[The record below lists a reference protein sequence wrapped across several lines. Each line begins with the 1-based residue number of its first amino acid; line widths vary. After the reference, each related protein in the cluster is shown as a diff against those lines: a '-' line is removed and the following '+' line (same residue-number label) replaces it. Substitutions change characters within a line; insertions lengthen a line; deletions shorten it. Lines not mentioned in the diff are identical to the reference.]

1 MKKHSP
7 KNQQESVLRS
17 LLNKYQA
24 DPEGFR
30 SYLPE
35 VAQELQQLLPSRR
48 RGSRHSAL
56 TEQERERLQKALPQL
71 LDKKKLSSEKAI
83 QALECCATLIQDG
96 SLSSEV
102 NRQTLLSLFHQ
113 AMGVPLSKIK
123 KATRIPL
130 RDGEVVKEVA
140 LLRGVRLNLT
150 WNDHLVAI
158 TVSPAKLKERS
169 EALKF
174 VGIAKD
180 AISDVAQRHDAY
192 LAEELS
198 DAIA

>member
-1 MKKHSP
+1 MKKRSP
-7 KNQQESVLRS
+7 KSQEEPILRS

-35 VAQELQQLLPSRR
+35 VAQELEQLLPSRR
-48 RGSRHSAL
+48 RSSPRSAL
-56 TEQERERLQKALPQL
+56 TEQERERLEKALAQL
-71 LDKKKLSSEKAI
+71 LDKKRLSSEEAI
-83 QALECCATLIQDG
+83 QALESYATLIQDG
-96 SLSSEV
+96 RLFSEV
-102 NRQTLLSLFHQ
+102 SRQTLLSLFHQ
-113 AMGVPLSKIK
+113 ATGVPLSKIK

-130 RDGEVVKEVA
+130 RDGEAVKEIA
-140 LLRGVRLNLT
+140 LLRGVHLNLT

-180 AISDVAQRHDAY
+180 TISDVAQRHDAY

-198 DAIA
+198 DAAA